1 MMNQS
6 RHRPRRGP
14 YRSRN
19 GVVLG
24 VCRGLADYFDFSL
37 FWIRTIFIILLF
49 LSGLWPI
56 VGIYLL
62 ASFIMKPEPVHP
74 IESQDEQDFY
84 DGYIHSRKRTAR
96 QLLRRY
102 QSLERRLQR
111 MEDAVTAREFEWE
124 HKFNG

>member
-1 MMNQS
+1 
-6 RHRPRRGP
+6 
-14 YRSRN
+14 
-19 GVVLG
+19 VFLG
-24 VCRGLADYFDFSL
+24 VCRGLAEYFDFSL
-37 FWIRTIFIILLF
+37 FWLRMIFVILLF
-49 LSGLWPI
+49 LSGLWPV

-62 ASFIMKPEPVHP
+62 ASFLLKPEPVHP
-74 IESQDEQDFY
+74 IGSQDEQDFY
-84 DGYIHSRKRTAR
+84 DGYVNSRKRTVR